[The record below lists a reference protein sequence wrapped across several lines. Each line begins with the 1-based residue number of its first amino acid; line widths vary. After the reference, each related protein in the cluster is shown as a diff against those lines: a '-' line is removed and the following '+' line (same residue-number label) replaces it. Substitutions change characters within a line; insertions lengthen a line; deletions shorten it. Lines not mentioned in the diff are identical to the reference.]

1 MVENVIPKVFISY
14 SWTKSDLVLQVANRL
29 MSHGVEVVLDKWD
42 LKEGQDKYVF
52 MEQCVN
58 NSDITKVLIFCDKT
72 YTEKANNRTG
82 GVGDET
88 VIFKEYGP
96 ETLPE
101 YIRVLSLE
109 DYFSEKVTGSYAIKT
124 IQNAWK
130 TSKDSF
136 EIYPRTNELCYN
148 AGATYEADRIL
159 KELPET
165 LEVRKSRDCL
175 MMNLEEA
182 QKFFGITFKKPLFPW
197 LSKIFA

>member
-1 MVENVIPKVFISY
+1 MNV
-14 SWTKSDLVLQVANRL
+14 
-29 MSHGVEVVLDKWD
+29 
-42 LKEGQDKYVF
+42 
-52 MEQCVN
+52 
-58 NSDITKVLIFCDKT
+58 
-72 YTEKANNRTG
+72 
-82 GVGDET
+82 
-88 VIFKEYGP
+88 FKEYGP